1 MPHLNEA
8 GLKRQYVRLKYSETL
23 RSALPGDLPMGEG
36 SPAVTINEEREIAIT
51 KKEIKTDA
59 FHM

>member
-23 RSALPGDLPMGEG
+23 RSALPGDLPIGKG
-36 SPAVTINEEREIAIT
+36 SPTVAINEEREIAIT
-51 KKEIKTDA
+51 EKKIESDA
-59 FHM
+59 FNV